1 MNRYV
6 AFDLGA
12 ESGRVIVG
20 TLQDGRMNLEV
31 LHRFPNGP
39 VQIGETLHWDVLG
52 IHRELKT
59 GLQAYGAKHG
69 RELRSIGCDSWG
81 VDFGLLDRNGAL
93 LGNPVHYRDAR
104 TDGIP
109 ERLFRNVPKKDV
121 FRHTGIQIMQINT
134 LYQLYSMQCSDSPL
148 LPLAETLLPIADLQ
162 HYFFTGE
169 KAAEFSL
176 ATTTQMYDP
185 TRKEWAT
192 DMLQTLGLPV
202 HILPDVIAPGTVL
215 GTLRERIAQECGVRQ
230 AGVVAPACH
239 DTASA
244 VAAVPAVGEDWM
256 YLSSGTWSL
265 LGVEVAE
272 PIIEDRSYQLN
283 FTNEGGVDGTY
294 RFLKNI
300 MGLWG
305 VQECKRQWEREGE
318 AMDYNEIVAMAA
330 AADPFHTRIDP
341 GDESFLAPGGM
352 PARIEAY
359 CRERNR
365 PVPPSKGSMIR
376 SLFEGLAMV
385 YRETIEQIESLTGR
399 TYKTLHIVGGGS
411 QNRLLN
417 QFVADCTGKVVQA
430 GPVEATAYGN
440 CLMQAIA
447 LGDIGSL
454 AEARAIVRASV
465 ACETFE
471 PSADRAVWEER
482 YAGFRG
488 D

>member
-20 TLQDGRMNLEV
+20 TLQDGRMELEV

-59 GLQAYGAKHG
+59 GLQAYGAKYG
-69 RELRSIGCDSWG
+69 RDLRSIGCDSWG
-81 VDFGLLDRNGAL
+81 VDFGLLDRNGAI

-109 ERLFRNVPKKDV
+109 ERLFREVPKKEV

-134 LYQLYSMQCSDSPL
+134 LYQLYSMKCNDSPI

-162 HYFFTGE
+162 HFFFTGE

-202 HILPDVIAPGTVL
+202 GILPDVIAPGTVL

-244 VAAVPAVGEDWM
+244 VAAVPAEGEDWM

-272 PIIEDRSYQLN
+272 PILDDRSYQLN

-305 VQECKRQWEREGE
+305 VQECKRQWEREGD
-318 AMDYNEIVAMAA
+318 AMDYNGIVAMAEA
-330 AADPFHTRIDP
+330 AAPFLTRIDP
-341 GDESFLAPGGM
+341 GDAAFLAPGGM

-359 CRERNR
+359 CREHNR
-365 PVPPSKGSMIR
+365 PVPPSKGAMVR

-399 TYKTLHIVGGGS
+399 TYNVLHIVGGGS

-465 ACETFE
+465 ECEMFE
-471 PSADRAVWEER
+471 PSKERGVWDEK
-482 YAGFRG
+482 YAGFRA

>member
-20 TLQDGRMNLEV
+20 SLREGRMELET

-52 IHRELKT
+52 IHRELKA
-59 GLQAYGAKHG
+59 GLQAYGAKYG
-69 RELRSIGCDSWG
+69 RELRSLGCDSWG
-81 VDFGLLDRNGAL
+81 VDFGLLDQDGRL
-93 LGNPVHYRDAR
+93 LTNPVHYRDAR
-104 TDGIP
+104 TNGIP
-109 ERLFRNVPKKDV
+109 ERLFREFPKKEV
-121 FRHTGIQIMQINT
+121 FRTTGIQIMQINT
-134 LYQLYSMQCSDSPL
+134 LYQLYSMKCHGDPV
-148 LPLAETLLPIADLQ
+148 LPLAACLLPMADLQ
-162 HYFFTGE
+162 HFFFTGE
-169 KAAEFSL
+169 KVAEFTL
-176 ATTTQMYDP
+176 ATTTQLYDP
-185 TRKEWAT
+185 SRKEWAT
-192 DMLQTLGLPV
+192 GMLETLGLPTR
-202 HILPDVIAPGTVL
+202 ILPDVVAPGTVI

-230 AGVVAPACH
+230 TGVVAPACH

-244 VAAVPAVGEDWM
+244 VAAVPAEGEDWM

-265 LGVEVAE
+265 LGVERIE
-272 PIIEDRSYQLN
+272 PIIDDHSYPLN

-300 MGLWG
+300 MGLWV
-305 VQECKRQWEREGE
+305 VQECKRQWERDGD
-318 AMDYNEIVAMAA
+318 AMDYNEIVRIAEDAP
-330 AADPFHTRIDP
+330 PFATRIDP
-341 GDESFLAPGGM
+341 GDAAFLAPGGM
-352 PARIEAY
+352 PERIEAY
-359 CRERNR
+359 CREHNR
-365 PVPPSKGSMIR
+365 PVPESKGAMVR

-399 TYKTLHIVGGGS
+399 TYNVLHVVGGGS
-411 QNRLLN
+411 QNHLLN
-417 QFVADCTGKVVQA
+417 QFVADCTGRVVKA

-454 AEARAIVRASV
+454 AEARSIVRASV
-465 ACETFE
+465 EVRTFE
-471 PSADRAVWEER
+471 PSADRAVWDDR
-482 YAGFRG
+482 YAHFRA